1 MKNKQLSHSLILAFA
16 ALIWGVAFVAQ
27 SKGGESIGAFSF
39 NGIRMTLGG
48 LVLLPVI
55 AFLDKNGLSSKKPAT
70 KEEKKILLIGGLLC
84 GLALIVAS
92 NFQQVAINLGAEA
105 GKAGFLTACYILMV
119 PILGIFFKRKCGIN
133 IWIAVMI
140 ALVGLYLLCLSENL
154 TIKLPDLLLLLC
166 AFSFSVHILLVEKFA
181 PAVDGVRLSAIQFF
195 TCGIVTTFISV
206 FTEMKPW
213 DSASLNLWI
222 SSFAQIDAWGSILYA
237 GVLSSGVAYTLQII
251 GQEGL
256 NSTVASLVMSLESV
270 FAVLAGWIILGQ
282 TLSPREFA
290 GCGLIFSAIIL
301 AQLPKTMFTRDY
313 SMHNK
318 SHQPET

>member
-1 MKNKQLSHSLILAFA
+1 MRNKQISHSLILAFA
-16 ALIWGVAFVAQ
+16 SLIWGVAFVAQ
-27 SKGGESIGAFSF
+27 SKGGDAIGALSF
-39 NGIRMTLGG
+39 NGIRMTIGG
-48 LVLLPVI
+48 IVLLPVI
-55 AFLDKNGLSSKKPAT
+55 AFLDKKGLSPRRPVNKHQKLML
-70 KEEKKILLIGGLLC
+70 ILSGILC

-133 IWIAVMI
+133 IWAAVVI
-140 ALVGLYLLCLSENL
+140 ALAGLYLLCLSETL

-166 AFSFSVHILLVEKFA
+166 AFSFSVHILLVDRFA
-181 PAVDGVRLSAIQFF
+181 PMVDGVRLSAIQFF
-195 TCGIVTTFISV
+195 TCGIVTTTAAV

-213 DSASLNLWI
+213 DEVALSSWLSSL
-222 SSFAQIDAWGSILYA
+222 SQADAWGSILYA

-301 AQLPKTMFTRDY
+301 AQLPKTLFTKAI
-313 SMHNK
+313 SFKKENA
-318 SHQPET
+318 T